1 MNSLLIVFL
10 IIFTSLTAINIPQY
24 LEKSKLL
31 ATHASVVNSYNTLFE
46 EIKRT
51 SVDVKMME
59 KNKNLAK
66 KINDNKDRYSQL
78 IFETANS
85 VPRGVEIKAIEFT
98 NSEATL
104 YYEGHALTDYD
115 LNVFIE
121 NIKTNIGDPDI
132 TMLNQSVVSPQ
143 TSTPDN
149 NEKVN
154 TLSLR
159 NFKIKVNL

>member
-1 MNSLLIVFL
+1 MSVSYCPLKRPTP
-10 IIFTSLTAINIPQY
+10 FTEN
-24 LEKSKLL
+24 
-31 ATHASVVNSYNTLFE
+31 F
-46 EIKRT
+46 
-51 SVDVKMME
+51 
-59 KNKNLAK
+59 
-66 KINDNKDRYSQL
+66 KINENKDRYSQL

-98 NSEATL
+98 NSEATI

>member
-1 MNSLLIVFL
+1 
-10 IIFTSLTAINIPQY
+10 
-24 LEKSKLL
+24 
-31 ATHASVVNSYNTLFE
+31 
-46 EIKRT
+46 
-51 SVDVKMME
+51 
-59 KNKNLAK
+59 
-66 KINDNKDRYSQL
+66 L

-98 NSEATL
+98 NSEATI

-143 TSTPDN
+143 TSTTDN